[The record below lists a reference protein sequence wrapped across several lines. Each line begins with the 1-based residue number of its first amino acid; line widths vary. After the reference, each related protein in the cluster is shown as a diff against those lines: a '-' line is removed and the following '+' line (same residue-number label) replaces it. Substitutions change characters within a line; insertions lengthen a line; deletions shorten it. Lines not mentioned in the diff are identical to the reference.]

1 MFRKMLVI
9 ALTLSACC
17 SAAFAEGSGSLIGLT
32 KITCEKAEAIALEKF
47 PGALVEEISL
57 DRDDTPLVWEVK
69 MRFEKIW
76 KVELE
81 IDATSGAI
89 VHEDKHKH
97 W

>member
-9 ALTLSACC
+9 ALSMGVYC
-17 SAAFAEGSGSLIGLT
+17 SAAFAEGGSLTSLA
-32 KITCEKAEAIALEKF
+32 KVTCEKAEAIALEKF

-69 MRFEKIW
+69 MRFEKVW

>member
-1 MFRKMLVI
+1 MVRKLLV
-9 ALTLSACC
+9 AAMSLGVFC
-17 SAAFAEGSGSLIGLT
+17 SAALAEGSGSLIALT
-32 KITCEKAEAIALEKF
+32 KISSEKAEAIALEKY